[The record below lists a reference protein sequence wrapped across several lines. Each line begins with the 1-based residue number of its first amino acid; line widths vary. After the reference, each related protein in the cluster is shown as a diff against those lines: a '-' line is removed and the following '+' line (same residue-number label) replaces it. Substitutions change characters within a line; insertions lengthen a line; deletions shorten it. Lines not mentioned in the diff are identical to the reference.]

1 MKKLKQAFKTNV
13 LNEEALLKRI
23 NFDHKQASK
32 NFSFNR
38 LAYGALSLL
47 LVSGLF
53 ISLTKPINTQAV
65 YSILTVDIN
74 PSIELM
80 IDKDNK
86 VIDYKATNAT
96 GTSLNLDAYIGQN
109 AVVVVDAII
118 RLATQAGFIKT
129 TDFIDDYVLLTT
141 VSMNVDHPE
150 ATNQLDV
157 ELEEASTIYSNMKLV
172 NVVIMKAKKTEL
184 LDAQT
189 KSIPIGLFILNGK
202 ISVNGQTMSVS
213 EYFSKQ
219 ANIDVLKEDKD
230 HEVEFINK
238 SVESTL
244 ELVNQFMA
252 KLKAASY
259 DVSALQARLD
269 ANENI
274 NTILYDIKQ
283 IWTGLGLDD
292 LDDDV
297 PEYQEKQSEALEE
310 VSGMLSELAKLGYNI
325 TEYQAALNDG
335 KTDLF
340 LLKEQVE
347 NSLQSYCDS
356 EEDHKN
362 IEPDQFNSIKYEISE
377 ELDKLKEYSIDIS
390 EYQTRLDN
398 VTADTIHSLLNDVE
412 RALEL
417 AKENREGNREE
428 NSHNN

>member
-1 MKKLKQAFKTNV
+1 
-13 LNEEALLKRI
+13 
-23 NFDHKQASK
+23 
-32 NFSFNR
+32 
-38 LAYGALSLL
+38 
-47 LVSGLF
+47 
-53 ISLTKPINTQAV
+53 
-65 YSILTVDIN
+65 
-74 PSIELM
+74 
-80 IDKDNK
+80 
-86 VIDYKATNAT
+86 
-96 GTSLNLDAYIGQN
+96 
-109 AVVVVDAII
+109 
-118 RLATQAGFIKT
+118 
-129 TDFIDDYVLLTT
+129 
-141 VSMNVDHPE
+141 
-150 ATNQLDV
+150 
-157 ELEEASTIYSNMKLV
+157 
-172 NVVIMKAKKTEL
+172 
-184 LDAQT
+184 
-189 KSIPIGLFILNGK
+189 GK